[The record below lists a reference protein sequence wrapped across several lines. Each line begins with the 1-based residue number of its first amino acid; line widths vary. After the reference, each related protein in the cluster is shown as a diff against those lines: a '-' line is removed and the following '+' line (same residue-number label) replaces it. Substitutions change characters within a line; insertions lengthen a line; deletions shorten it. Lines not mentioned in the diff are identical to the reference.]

1 MSFKHARTLLIATA
15 LATGAV
21 SYAAAQSSPAPAN
34 QSGGGISAT
43 TPAPTDPGTA
53 GQSGNTKGTPAMG
66 AKQMQKTPMTTGS
79 GMKSAPNSRDSKMET
94 MEKTKSPASQ
104 NSGLKKEK

>member
-1 MSFKHARTLLIATA
+1 M
-15 LATGAV
+15 